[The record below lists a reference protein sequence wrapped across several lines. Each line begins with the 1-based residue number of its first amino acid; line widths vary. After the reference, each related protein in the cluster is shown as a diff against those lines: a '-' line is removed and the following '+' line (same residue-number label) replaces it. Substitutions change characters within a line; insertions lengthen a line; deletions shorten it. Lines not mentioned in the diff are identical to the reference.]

1 MKLMKGKIPSLI
13 LGCFCLALFLIFR
26 KPVLAQNGD
35 AILNFESASTVFKP
49 NEVFLVQVWLN
60 APRPVNTI
68 RLLLSYS
75 ALKLKL
81 QDISFNYAN
90 FNNVVER
97 KTEPPGTLDLTA
109 FTLSPFQGA
118 HGLVTTLK
126 FQALSEGEA
135 IIKLLPATKVH
146 LNDGQGTD
154 VFDYPGS
161 QKSLSFWIGESGS
174 ESSRA
179 SAMPNSVKGSAQ
191 SEEIISS
198 PTPVPKSLFNFLTGF
213 FKGREEAN
221 LITQDR
227 EREKVFFPE
236 IDVMDLSKAPT
247 SLEKLKNRYPA
258 VRFLP
263 YAAAAVIISFFG
275 FLKFF
280 KK

>member
-1 MKLMKGKIPSLI
+1 MKLMKGKISSLTWI
-13 LGCFCLALFLIFR
+13 CFYLALFLILG
-26 KPVLAQNGD
+26 KPALAQNGD
-35 AILNFESASTVFKP
+35 AILNFETASTVFKP

-109 FTLSPFQGA
+109 FTLTPFQGA

-135 IIKLLPATKVH
+135 MIKLLPTTKVH
-146 LNDGQGTD
+146 LNDGQGTN
-154 VFDYPGS
+154 VFDYPNS
-161 QKSLSFWIGESGS
+161 QKSLTFWIGESGS
-174 ESSRA
+174 DSSRA
-179 SAMPNSVKGSAQ
+179 PAIPNSVKNSSQ
-191 SEEIISS
+191 NEETISS
-198 PTPVPKSLFNFLTGF
+198 PTPAPKSIFNFLAGF
-213 FKGREEAN
+213 FEGREEAN
-221 LITQDR
+221 LIAQDR

-236 IDVMDLSKAPT
+236 IEVMDLSKAPT
-247 SLEKLKNRYPA
+247 PLEKLKNRYPV

-263 YAAAAVIISFFG
+263 YAAAALVVSFFG